1 MNEPTERQLQ
11 IARLINDGMNIPEAA
26 AHLGVHPNTV
36 KNAMLYLRKKL
47 GVEKTRHVGPALRE
61 RGML

>member
-1 MNEPTERQLQ
+1 MNEPTERQLE
-11 IARLINDGMNIPEAA
+11 IARLIDSGMSIPEAA

-47 GVEKTRHVGPALRE
+47 GVERTRHVGPALRE
-61 RGML
+61 RGLI

>member
-1 MNEPTERQLQ
+1 MNEPTARQLQ
-11 IARLINDGMNIPEAA
+11 IARLINDGMSIPEAA
-26 AHLGVHPNTV
+26 AHLNVNPTTV

-61 RGML
+61 KGLL